1 MKSTFAQFV
10 NSAFLMLIIAL
21 IQTKGKFENFMAPGG
36 FIGNIYGM
44 LVTMAIYNP
53 LRTLYQSF
61 GVGKRYIIWYRKRQD
76 KRGKRCPLT
85 KKEIFAL
92 HEGYDLKPA
101 AVVSQFMNM
110 IFLALF
116 MGPILPMSVPIC
128 AISSFITYQVNKFV
142 LLRTARRPQMLGAN
156 LIAYFINYM
165 PYHIGW

>member
-1 MKSTFAQFV
+1 MKSTFAQFI
-10 NSAFLMLIIAL
+10 NSAFLLLFIAL
-21 IQTKGKFENFMAPGG
+21 ITTKMSFEKFMGPGG
-36 FIGNIYGM
+36 FIGNVYGM
-44 LVTMAIYNP
+44 LVTIAIYNP

-61 GVGKRYIIWYRKRQD
+61 GVTNRLKIWYRKRQD
-76 KRGKRCPLT
+76 RKGERCPLT

-110 IFLALF
+110 IFLGLF
-116 MGPILPMSVPIC
+116 MGPILPMAVPIC
-128 AISSFITYQVNKFV
+128 AASSFITYQVNKFV
-142 LLRTARRPQMLGAN
+142 LLRTARRPQILGAN